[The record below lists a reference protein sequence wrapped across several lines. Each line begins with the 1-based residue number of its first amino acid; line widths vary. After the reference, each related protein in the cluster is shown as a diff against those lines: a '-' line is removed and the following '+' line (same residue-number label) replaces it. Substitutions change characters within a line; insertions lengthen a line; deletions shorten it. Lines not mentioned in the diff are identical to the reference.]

1 MIVRPDMLAIIPAA
15 GRGSRIQPLAF
26 SKELLP
32 LGSRSIDGA
41 ERPRAISEHLLDRMV
56 DAGAT
61 RICFVIAPEKMDIIQ
76 YYGDQYRGIP
86 VFYIIQPRA
95 QGLCDALFRATPHLS
110 DAESVLIG
118 LPDTIWYPANGLR
131 ELPDIDLALLLFP
144 VDQPSLFDA
153 VQLDSRG
160 RVISIAVKDMN
171 ASTPWIWGAMRFSV
185 STFCNLAHLWRQ
197 RKCQDEYLGTLL
209 NAWIRNGGE
218 ALGFRLGQSYCDVG
232 TLHGW
237 RGALE
242 MIDRLN
248 ASPAPAEALP

>member
-1 MIVRPDMLAIIPAA
+1 MLAIIPAA

-32 LGSRSIDGA
+32 LGSRSVDGA

-56 DAGAT
+56 DAGVT
-61 RICFVIAPEKMDIIQ
+61 RICFVIAPEKLDIIQ

-95 QGLCDALFRATPHLS
+95 QGLCDALFRAMPHVV
-110 DAESVLIG
+110 DTESVVIG
-118 LPDTIWYPANGLR
+118 LPDTIWYPENGLC
-131 ELPDIDLALLLFP
+131 ELPDIGLALLLFP

-153 VQLDSRG
+153 VQLDQYG
-160 RVISIAVKDMN
+160 RVVSIAVKDLN
-171 ASTPWIWGAMRFSV
+171 VSTPWIWGAMRLSAA
-185 STFCNLAHLWRQ
+185 TFGDLANLWRQ
-197 RKCQDEYLGTLL
+197 REYKDEYLGTLL
-209 NAWIRNGGE
+209 NAWIRDGGE

-248 ASPAPAEALP
+248 TSPEIAEAVP